1 MWNDI
6 KYKILHRQK
15 GGGGGVSVRKKEEK
29 KEELK
34 WGIRK
39 FSLLAY
45 IHTFRK
51 EDKTRHKSNTNN
63 KWVCSTYILNNT

>member
-15 GGGGGVSVRKKEEK
+15 GGGGVSKEERK

-39 FSLLAY
+39 FSL
-45 IHTFRK
+45 HT
-51 EDKTRHKSNTNN
+51 
-63 KWVCSTYILNNT
+63 YL